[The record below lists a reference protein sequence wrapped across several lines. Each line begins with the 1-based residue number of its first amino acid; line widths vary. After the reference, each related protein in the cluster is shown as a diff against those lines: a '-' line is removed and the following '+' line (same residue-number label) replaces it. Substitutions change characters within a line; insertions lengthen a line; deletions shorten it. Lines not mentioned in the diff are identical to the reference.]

1 MSDPELSIIYY
12 LVDNKMVHYDINL
25 TITPASVRKTQQQNI
40 IQNLFLNRF
49 SVD

>member
-12 LVDNKMVHYDINL
+12 LVGNKMVHYDINL
-25 TITPASVRKTQQQNI
+25 TITRASVRKTQQQNI

-49 SVD
+49 SAD